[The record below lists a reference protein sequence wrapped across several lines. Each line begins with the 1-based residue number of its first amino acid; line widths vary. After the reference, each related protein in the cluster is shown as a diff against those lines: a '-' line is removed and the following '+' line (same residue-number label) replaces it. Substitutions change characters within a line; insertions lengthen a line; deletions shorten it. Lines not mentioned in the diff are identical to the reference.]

1 MAKTLVLACLGGGF
15 PLIPDW
21 EPLPEELWPAD
32 AFAAYIL
39 QELGLADEPTKQQ
52 LGIIE
57 WGDSGPQ
64 FQITVG
70 FRGVAKSTLAAI
82 DAMRR
87 LRVDPFNERVLIASN
102 TDEKAAEI
110 TGQMLAWTQSIDILR
125 CLQPRPDGLKA
136 AGAFNVAPA
145 RIGAEQAPSVRAS
158 GILASALTGKRATFI
173 VPDDIET
180 LNNSIT
186 PLKVE
191 RLFHAISELES
202 IIKPADRDWDPSNPP
217 SFDMADQVR
226 QVFRRQICYKGTP
239 HLETSLYWRLVRERG
254 YAIRFWPCRY
264 PDPSKPDEW
273 SAYEGHLDPLIAQEV
288 QAHPELVG
296 MPTDPERFD
305 HEELLGRQSRL
316 SRQNWQ
322 LQWMLN
328 TRISTADR
336 YPIRLG
342 DLVVLPLDGK
352 ALPELVVWSDDAEL
366 RHSDLVC
373 VGMGAD
379 RHYFKPKV
387 LGSWLPREEKWNAGL
402 FIDPSG
408 RGKDELAWTVLVE
421 LNGNIF
427 QLEEGGT
434 SAGYGEE
441 VLTMLAQRAKHWGVV
456 TVKAESNLGDGM
468 FGALLQ
474 PVMNKIYRVTV
485 EEERVSQQKE
495 RRIVDLLAP
504 LIQQHR
510 LIVAKQVLQRSY
522 AEAEQDQEH
531 GHLRSL
537 PYQLSRITTEK
548 GSLEWIDR
556 ADVLSLGVK
565 HYLDLLAK
573 DQEREQQRRVDEEED
588 ALLELFLSD
597 DASSIDSLV
606 LGGRRPAR
614 RGPQGGVTREPRPMA
629 RR

>member
-1 MAKTLVLACLGGGF
+1 MS
-15 PLIPDW
+15 IPEW
-21 EPLPEELWPAD
+21 EPLPEDLWPAD
-32 AFAAYIL
+32 VFAAYIL

-82 DAMRR
+82 DAIRR
-87 LRVDPFNERVLIASN
+87 LRIDPFNERVLIASN

-110 TGQMLAWTQSIDILR
+110 TGQMLAWTQSIDILK

-173 VPDDIET
+173 IPDDIET

-202 IIKPADRDWDPSNPP
+202 IIKPADRDWDPENPP
-217 SFDMADQVR
+217 SFNMADQVR
-226 QVFRRQICYKGTP
+226 QVFPRKICYKGTP

-254 YAIRFWPCRY
+254 YAIRFWPARY
-264 PDPSKPDEW
+264 PDPTKPEEW
-273 SAYEGHLDPLIAQEV
+273 DSYEGHLDPLITAEV
-288 QAHPELVG
+288 QAHQALAG
-296 MPTDPERFD
+296 MPTDPERFG

-336 YPIRLG
+336 YPIRLA
-342 DLVVLPLDGK
+342 DLVVMPLEGR
-352 ALPELVVWSDDAEL
+352 ALPELVVWSGEAEN
-366 RHSDLVC
+366 RYSDLAC

-379 RHYFKPKV
+379 RYYFKPAV
-387 LGSWLPREEKWNAGL
+387 LGSWIPREEKWNCGL

-408 RGKDELAWTVLVE
+408 RGEDELAWNVIAE
-421 LNGNIF
+421 LNGNLF
-427 QLEEGGT
+427 LLEEGGT
-434 SAGYGEE
+434 SAGYQEE
-441 VLTMLAQRAKHWGVV
+441 VLTMLANRAKHWQVT

-468 FGALLQ
+468 FTALLQ
-474 PVMNKIYRVTV
+474 PVMNKIYRITV
-485 EEERVSQQKE
+485 EEDRVSQQKE

-510 LIVAKQVLQRSY
+510 LVVARSVLQRSY
-522 AEAEQDQEH
+522 AEAEQDPET

-537 PYQLSRITTEK
+537 PFQLSRLTAEK
-548 GSLEWIDR
+548 GCLQWVDR
-556 ADVLSLGVK
+556 ADALSFGVK
-565 HYLDLLAK
+565 HFLDVVSK
-573 DQEREQQRRVDEEED
+573 DQENEEKRRREAEED

-597 DASSIDSLV
+597 DASAIETLAM
-606 LGGRRPAR
+606 GGRRPAPQ
-614 RGPQGGVTREPRPMA
+614 GPHGGVTREPERKRADPVRTA
-629 RR
+629 APATQWRG

>member
-1 MAKTLVLACLGGGF
+1 VS
-15 PLIPDW
+15 IPEW

-32 AFAAYIL
+32 VFAAYIL

-70 FRGVAKSTLAAI
+70 FRGVAKSTMAAI
-82 DAMRR
+82 DAIRR
-87 LRVDPFNERVLIASN
+87 LRIDPFNERVLIASN

-110 TGQMLAWTQSIDILR
+110 TGQMLAWTQSIDILK
-125 CLQPRPDGLKA
+125 CLQPRSDGLKA

-173 VPDDIET
+173 IPDDIET

-202 IIKPADRDWDPSNPP
+202 IIKPADRDWDPANPP
-217 SFDMADQVR
+217 SFDLADQVR
-226 QVFRRQICYKGTP
+226 QVFPRKICYKGTP

-254 YAIRFWPCRY
+254 YAIRFWPARY
-264 PDPSKPDEW
+264 PDPTKPDEW
-273 SAYEGHLDPLIAQEV
+273 DAYEGHLDPLIADEV
-288 QAHPELVG
+288 NAHPELAG
-296 MPTDPERFD
+296 GPTDPERFG

-336 YPIRLG
+336 YPIRLA
-342 DLVVLPLDGK
+342 DLVVMPLEGN
-352 ALPELVVWSDDAEL
+352 ALPELVVWSGEPEN
-366 RHSDLVC
+366 RSSDLPC

-379 RHYFKPKV
+379 RHYYKPAV
-387 LGSWLPREEKWNAGL
+387 LGSWIPRAERWNCGL

-408 RGKDELAWTVLVE
+408 RGEDEMAWNVIAE
-421 LNGNIF
+421 LNGNLF
-427 QLEEGGT
+427 LLEEGGT

-441 VLTMLAQRAKHWGVV
+441 VLVMLANRAKHWQVT

-468 FGALLQ
+468 FTALLQ
-474 PVMNKIYRVTV
+474 PVMNRIYRITV
-485 EEERVSQQKE
+485 EEDRVSMQKE

-510 LIVAKQVLQRSY
+510 LVVARSVIQRSY
-522 AEAEQDQEH
+522 AEAEQDPET
-531 GHLRSL
+531 GHLKSL
-537 PYQLSRITTEK
+537 FFQLSRLTAEK
-548 GSLEWIDR
+548 GCLEWIDR
-556 ADVLSLGVK
+556 ADVLSLGAK
-565 HYLDLLAK
+565 HFLDAVSK
-573 DQEREQQRRVDEEED
+573 DQENEEKRRQEAEED

-597 DASSIDSLV
+597 DASAIETLV
-606 LGGRRPAR
+606 MGGRRPAL
-614 RGPQGGVTREPRPMA
+614 RGPQGGCTREPELKPKA
-629 RR
+629 RAVNVASPKTAWKR